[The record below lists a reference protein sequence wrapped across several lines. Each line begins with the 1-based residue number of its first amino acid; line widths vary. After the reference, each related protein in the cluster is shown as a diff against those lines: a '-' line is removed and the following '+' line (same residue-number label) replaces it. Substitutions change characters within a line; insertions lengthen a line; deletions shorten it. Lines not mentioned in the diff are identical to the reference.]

1 MYRVYDINDRQQRIF
16 KENISI
22 DPMPLHENGNTAIIH
37 ETNFRHPRRPDT
49 SYVAKLYRRHDGG
62 YYLNHYGHIEEKLKY
77 MVRTKLNYIGR
88 TKFAWPE
95 FLIYE
100 TVEAGNEVLVGFLMQ
115 YVTDYHTVA
124 DGIQH
129 FDDKNTRWLLAHK
142 VASAIATLHDGQIC
156 IGDLHPGNLLVK
168 QQENHIFQ
176 LVFIDC
182 DSYTIINPVGTT
194 IVHDSPLRP
203 SGCYILIEH
212 PQTSN
217 DVYINDRHAT
227 AHILF
232 ELLVG
237 RNPYKAMQHHMKDED
252 LLKNRRF
259 PYTDRRFTAHQ
270 SDKQAFNQL
279 PIDLQKLFTH
289 AFSSRDKIPTP
300 SEFSRAIRN
309 ALVDM
314 LI

>member
-1 MYRVYDINDRQQRIF
+1 MYRVYDINDQQQRIF
-16 KENISI
+16 KENITI
-22 DPMPLHENGNTAIIH
+22 NPTPLHENGNTAIIH
-37 ETNFRHPRRPDT
+37 KTNFRHPRRPDT

-62 YYLNHYGHIEEKLKY
+62 YYLNHYDHIEEKLKY

-100 TVEAGNEVLVGFLMQ
+100 SAEACNEVLVGFLMP
-115 YVTDYHTVA
+115 YVTDHHTVA
-124 DGIQH
+124 HGIQH

-237 RNPYKAMQHHMKDED
+237 RNPYYAQNFRYPVRQQLHD
-252 LLKNRRF
+252 RIF
-259 PYTDRRFTAHQ
+259 PCTSLHRPAPQNTITLFRA
-270 SDKQAFNQL
+270 L
-279 PIDLQKLFTH
+279 PISIQQLFVQT
-289 AFSSRDKIPTP
+289 FSSNDIPSLNDFRSTL
-300 SEFSRAIRN
+300 FQQLRN
-309 ALVDM
+309 SNG
-314 LI
+314 